1 MPGIGESCSRRALW
15 KDPALLEYL
24 IRTYSD
30 PLVRFVYCFVSDSAV
45 AEDIVSDTFAALMV
59 KGGQFSDE
67 EKLRAWLYR
76 VARNR
81 SIDYLRHRSRQVP
94 LEDVENVLYT
104 EGAEEAFLR
113 KQRNEQ
119 VYLCMQKLPEDYRV
133 ALYLSYF
140 EGFSLGV
147 AGRIMGKTEK
157 QMYNIHAR
165 AKIALRK
172 LLEKEG
178 VTCEDL

>member
-30 PLVRFVYCFVSDSAV
+30 PLVRFVYCFVSDSAA

-94 LEDVENVLYT
+94 LEDVENVL
-104 EGAEEAFLR
+104 GSGDPEADVIR
-113 KQRNEQ
+113 TQRDQ
-119 VYLCMQKLPEDYRV
+119 TVWICMQALPPQYKTV
-133 ALYLSYF
+133 LQLTYLD
-140 EGFSLGV
+140 GFSV
-147 AGRIMGKTEK
+147 AQTGHIMKKSAK
-157 QMYNIHAR
+157 QIYNLLAR
-165 AKIALRK
+165 AKVALKER
-172 LLEKEG
+172 LIKEG
-178 VTCEDL
+178 ISYEDL